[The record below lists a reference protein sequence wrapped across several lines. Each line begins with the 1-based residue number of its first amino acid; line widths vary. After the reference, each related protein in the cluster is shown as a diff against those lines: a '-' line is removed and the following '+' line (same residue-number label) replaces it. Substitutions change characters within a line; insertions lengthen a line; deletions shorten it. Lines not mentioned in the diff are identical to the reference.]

1 MRSVNDAISAS
12 LAARRRA
19 ERLSCWR
26 GPVEAEPLGGGM
38 TNTNFVVRHGGEKFV
53 VRIGEDIP
61 VHHVM
66 RFNERAASI
75 AAHAAGLAPEVVHAE
90 PGALVMRFVEGR
102 TLPAEDVRRPNVLPR
117 VVDLLRRCHRELPK
131 HLRGPALIFWP
142 FHVLR
147 DYAATIEEGRSPWA
161 PELPRLRGLIACF
174 EAELG
179 PTEIVFGHND
189 LLPSNLIDD
198 GERLWLIDWDYA
210 GFSTPLFDLANLA
223 TNSRLD
229 PDEERALLSLYF
241 GGEPGQAQ
249 LRAFAAMRC
258 VSLMREAMWSMVAE
272 IHSTIAFD
280 FPAYTAEQRVRLD
293 EALARLEHL
302 R

>member
-1 MRSVNDAISAS
+1 MIADPRA
-12 LAARRRA
+12 RA
-19 ERLSCWR
+19 EGLACWR
-26 GPVEAEPLGGGM
+26 GPVEVERLPGGM
-38 TNTNFVVRHGGEKFV
+38 TNTNFVVRDGEEKFV

-61 VHHVM
+61 VHQVM
-66 RFNERAASI
+66 RFNERAAAI
-75 AAHAAGLAPEVVHAE
+75 AAHAAGLSPEVVHAE

-102 TLPAEDVRRPNVLPR
+102 TLTPDDVGRPDMLPR
-117 VVDLLRRCHRELPK
+117 IVELLRRCHRDVPR

-147 DYAATIEEGRSPWA
+147 DYAATLEAGSSPWVG
-161 PELPRLRGLIACF
+161 ELPRLRALIERF

-198 GERLWLIDWDYA
+198 GARLWLIDWDYG

-223 TNSRLD
+223 TNSSLG
-229 PDEERALLSLYF
+229 PEEEGALLSLYY
-241 GGEPGQAQ
+241 GAEPGDP
-249 LRAFAAMRC
+249 LRRSFEAMRC
-258 VSLMREAMWSMVAE
+258 VSLMRETLWSMAAE
-272 IHSTIAFD
+272 IHSTIDFD
-280 FPAYTAEQRVRLD
+280 FPAYTAEQRARFE
-293 EALARLEHL
+293 EALARFEGQG